1 MKRLRS
7 LLPIFCCLVFMHTP
21 ALATVV
27 YDNTVHATGASVGPD
42 TAVYELGDTITLAG
56 TERVVTDF
64 LFGYTYV
71 WTDPGTA
78 IVRFYGGG
86 DGSAPLFTPFF
97 TSDPFTITRQGDQAG
112 LTGLSVTVPDTFTWT
127 VEFSGPFPQVNGAL
141 RVANPPTI
149 GSSDPNSAWQWSIT
163 GWMPITDSGPLNFL
177 AQVSAEAAP
186 VPEPTTLWVVGP
198 WFAWMGA
205 RAWRR
210 HRK

>member
-1 MKRLRS
+1 MKLSRS
-7 LLPIFCCLVFMHTP
+7 LLATFCCLVLLQSP
-21 ALATVV
+21 AVATVV
-27 YDNTVHATGASVGPD
+27 YDNTVNVTNVSVGPA
-42 TAVYELGDTITLAG
+42 TAVWELGDTITLAG

-64 LFGYTYV
+64 LFGYASYIF
-71 WTDPGTA
+71 DATA
-78 IVRFYGGG
+78 KVRFYQGG

-97 TSDPFTITRQGDQAG
+97 TSGWIPITQGEGQAS

-127 VEFSGPFPQVNGAL
+127 VEFSGVFPQVNGAL